1 MDSKVQSNLMW
12 GDGRRTEEEAMISKG
27 YIRAEETL
35 SRLTKLQRYVTQD
48 ESTEPPSERVSY

>member
-1 MDSKVQSNLMW
+1 
-12 GDGRRTEEEAMISKG
+12 MISKG